1 MNLSNLFNKIIFEKI
16 VSEKDADIKKILKI
30 RNEEKVRN
38 SMINDEIIIT
48 EDHVSW
54 LLGHLKINKKIFY
67 KIKFLNELIGL
78 ITLDTNEKKIFHGHF
93 IFLKKLK
100 KVLERL

>member
-1 MNLSNLFNKIIFEKI
+1 
-16 VSEKDADIKKILKI
+16 
-30 RNEEKVRN
+30 
-38 SMINDEIIIT
+38 MINDEIIIT

-67 KIKFLNELIGL
+67 KIKFWNELIGL